1 MSLAKLKKTSNKVL
15 GVDASTNTI
24 AFCLMDGKTPV
35 KWGEITFTG
44 STVYD
49 RILDAKRKVRA
60 FKTELD
66 YDFVAIEKAVMVR
79 SAHTGIIMAY
89 IFGAIMGELLS
100 DGIEVKEVPPITWQ
114 SYIGN
119 KNFTK
124 IQKEEVKKQF
134 PGKTDNWYKN
144 QIRKM
149 RKQKTMDFAQTLGI
163 NTTND
168 NVGDSVGIAWYA
180 VNELV

>member
-1 MSLAKLKKTSNKVL
+1 MSLAKLKKTSHKVL

-60 FKTELD
+60 FKSELD

-89 IFGAIMGELLS
+89 IFGAIMGELLD
-100 DGIEVKEVPPITWQ
+100 DGVEVKEVPPITWQ

-124 IQKEEVKKQF
+124 AEKEEVKKQF
-134 PGKTDNWYKN
+134 PNKTDNWYKN

-149 RKQKTMDFAQTLGI
+149 RKQKTMDFAKTLGI

-180 VNELV
+180 VNELI

>member
-1 MSLAKLKKTSNKVL
+1 MSLAKLKKTSHKVL

-60 FKTELD
+60 FKSELD
-66 YDFVAIEKAVMVR
+66 YDFLAIEAAVMVR
-79 SAHTGIIMAY
+79 SANTGLKMAY
-89 IFGAIMGELLS
+89 IFGAIMGELLH
-100 DGIEVKEVPPITWQ
+100 DGVQVKEVPPITWQ

-119 KNFTK
+119 KNFNNA
-124 IQKEEVKKQF
+124 QKAEVRQEF
-134 PGKTDNWYKN
+134 PGKSDNWYKAK
-144 QIRKM
+144 IREK
-149 RKQKTMDFAQTLGI
+149 RKQKTIDFVKGLGVV
-163 NTTND
+163 TTND
-168 NVGDSVGIAWYA
+168 NVADSAGIAWYA
-180 VNELV
+180 VNELI